1 MPIHFLHINDKGN
14 AMLSTY
20 RHLDKEFWQKLLHIG
35 LPVSLQTM
43 LFSLLGVVDIF
54 MVNQLGDAATAAVG
68 VGNRIFFFNL
78 IMVSGISG
86 AVSVL
91 ASQYFGAG
99 DFTGIRRVLAQS
111 WALSI
116 LAIIPFVLIYTLVPE
131 SVVSVVASDPDY
143 IRLATDYLWITGAS
157 LIGTAIVV
165 PLESALR
172 SVGEA
177 KLPTKISIW
186 AIIVNAILNALL
198 IFGLFGFP
206 ELGVVGAAI
215 GTTVSRC
222 FQTVALV
229 VMARKHYSHLFPT
242 IGSLRDAILPKHRKK
257 YFKIAIPMLVHDT
270 AWAGGILIYNII
282 VGQIG
287 VGELAIISLLS
298 PVESILISAFLG
310 FAVAASIILGNEIG
324 AKNYQRVE
332 NTAWGYVL
340 VSCALA
346 TLLALLCFI
355 AKPAIVQLIDL
366 THLEL
371 KDTAVNVT
379 LVMAAGMILR
389 VFNMVGIGGVLKSGG
404 DINYSI
410 FIDIFGQ
417 WAIGIPLAYFTAL
430 VLGWSLEWVLMI
442 VLLEELAKIAL
453 TSQRIHSK
461 KWINNLIEE
470 PDQLAA

>member
-1 MPIHFLHINDKGN
+1 MR
-14 AMLSTY
+14 STY
-20 RHLDKEFWQKLLHIG
+20 RHLDKEFWQKLMQIG

-43 LFSLLGVVDIF
+43 MFSLLGVIDIF

-99 DFTGIRRVLAQS
+99 DFNGIRRTLAQS

-116 LAIIPFVLIYTLVPE
+116 IAIVPFVAVYLLAPE

-143 IRLATDYLWITGAS
+143 VQQATDYLWITGAS

-177 KLPTKISIW
+177 KLPTKISIF
-186 AIIVNAILNALL
+186 AILVNAVLNALL

-206 ELGVVGAAI
+206 ELGVVGAAV
-215 GTTVSRC
+215 GTTVSR
-222 FQTVALV
+222 FVQTVALLV
-229 VMARKHYSHLFPT
+229 LAKKQYAHLFPT
-242 IGSLRDAILPKHRKK
+242 LSNWRDAIVAKHRKK
-257 YFKIAIPMLVHDT
+257 YLTIAIPMLIHDT
-270 AWAGGILIYNII
+270 AWAGGLLIYNII
-282 VGQIG
+282 VGQMG

-298 PVESILISAFLG
+298 PVESILISAFMG
-310 FAVAASIILGNEIG
+310 FAVAASIVLGNEIG
-324 AKNYQRVE
+324 AQNYQRVE

-340 VSCALA
+340 VSCGLA
-346 TLLALLCFI
+346 IVLALLCFI
-355 AKPAIVQLIDL
+355 AKPVIVYLVQL

-371 KDTAVNVT
+371 KETAVNVT
-379 LVMAAGMILR
+379 LVIALGMILR

-410 FIDIFGQ
+410 FIDLFGQ
-417 WAIGIPLAYFTAL
+417 WAIGIPLAYYTAL
-430 VLGWSLEWVLMI
+430 VLGWPLEWVMLI

-453 TSQRIHSK
+453 TSQRIQSK

-470 PDQLAA
+470 QPRTTM

>member
-1 MPIHFLHINDKGN
+1 MR
-14 AMLSTY
+14 STY
-20 RHLDKEFWQKLLHIG
+20 RHLDKEFWQKLIQIG

-43 LFSLLGVVDIF
+43 MFSLLGVIDIF

-99 DFTGIRRVLAQS
+99 DFNGIRRTLAQS

-116 LAIIPFVLIYTLVPE
+116 IAIVPFVAVYLLAPE

-143 IRLATDYLWITGAS
+143 VQQATDYLWITGAS

-177 KLPTKISIW
+177 KLPTKISIF
-186 AIIVNAILNALL
+186 AILVNAVLNALL
-198 IFGLFGFP
+198 IFGLLGLP
-206 ELGVVGAAI
+206 ELGVVGAAV
-215 GTTVSRC
+215 GTTVSR
-222 FQTVALV
+222 FVQTVALLV
-229 VMARKHYSHLFPT
+229 LAKKHYAHLFPT
-242 IGSLRDAILPKHRKK
+242 LSNWQDAIVVKHRKK
-257 YFKIAIPMLVHDT
+257 YLTIAMPMLIHDT
-270 AWAGGILIYNII
+270 AWAGGLLIYNII
-282 VGQIG
+282 VGQMG

-298 PVESILISAFLG
+298 PVESILISAFMG
-310 FAVAASIILGNEIG
+310 FAVAASIVLGNEIG
-324 AKNYQRVE
+324 AQNYQRVE

-340 VSCALA
+340 VSCGLA
-346 TLLALLCFI
+346 IVLALLCFI
-355 AKPAIVQLIDL
+355 AKPVIVYLVQL

-371 KDTAVNVT
+371 KETAVNVT
-379 LVMAAGMILR
+379 LVIALGMILR

-410 FIDIFGQ
+410 FIDLFGQ
-417 WAIGIPLAYFTAL
+417 WAIGIPLAYYTAL
-430 VLGWSLEWVLMI
+430 VLGWPLEWVMLI
-442 VLLEELAKIAL
+442 VLLEELVKIAL
-453 TSQRIHSK
+453 TSQRIQSK

-470 PDQLAA
+470 QPRTTM

>member
-1 MPIHFLHINDKGN
+1 MR
-14 AMLSTY
+14 STY
-20 RHLDKEFWQKLLHIG
+20 RHLDKEFWHKLIQIG

-99 DFTGIRRVLAQS
+99 DFNSIRRTLAQS
-111 WALSI
+111 WALSVF
-116 LAIIPFVLIYTLVPE
+116 AIIPFVLVYILAPE

-143 IRLATDYLWITGAS
+143 VQLATDYLWITGAS

-177 KLPTKISIW
+177 KLPTKISIF
-186 AIIVNAILNALL
+186 AIVINAILNALL

-215 GTTVSRC
+215 GTIVSR
-222 FQTVALV
+222 FVQTIALLLL
-229 VMARKHYSHLFPT
+229 AKTHYPQLFPT
-242 IGSLRDAILPKHRKK
+242 TDNWRDAIIAKHRKK
-257 YFKIAIPMLVHDT
+257 YLTIAMPMLIHDT
-270 AWAGGILIYNII
+270 AWAGGILIYNVI
-282 VGQIG
+282 VGQMG

-298 PVESILISAFLG
+298 PVESILISAFMG

-324 AKNYQRVE
+324 AKNYRRVE

-340 VSCALA
+340 VSCGLA
-346 TLLALLCFI
+346 ILLALLCFVS
-355 AKPAIVQLIDL
+355 KPVIVYLIDL

-371 KDTAVNVT
+371 KETAVNVT
-379 LVMAAGMILR
+379 LVIALGMILR

-410 FIDIFGQ
+410 FIDLFGQ

-430 VLGWSLEWVLMI
+430 VLGWPLEWVLLI
-442 VLLEELAKIAL
+442 VLIEELVKIGL
-453 TSQRIHSK
+453 TSQRIQSK

-470 PDQLAA
+470 PA

>member
-1 MPIHFLHINDKGN
+1 MR
-14 AMLSTY
+14 STY
-20 RHLDKEFWQKLLHIG
+20 RHLDKEFWQKLIQIG

-43 LFSLLGVVDIF
+43 MFSLLGVIDIF

-68 VGNRIFFFNL
+68 VGNRVFFFNL

-99 DFTGIRRVLAQS
+99 DFNGIRRTLAQS

-116 LAIIPFVLIYTLVPE
+116 IAIVPFVAVYLLAPE

-143 IRLATDYLWITGAS
+143 VQQATDYLWITGAS
-157 LIGTAIVV
+157 LIGTAFVI

-177 KLPTKISIW
+177 KLPTKISIFT
-186 AIIVNAILNALL
+186 ILVNAVLNALL

-206 ELGVVGAAI
+206 ELGVVGAAV
-215 GTTVSRC
+215 GTTVSR
-222 FQTVALV
+222 FVQTVALLV
-229 VMARKHYSHLFPT
+229 LAKEHYAHIFPT
-242 IGSLRDAILPKHRKK
+242 LSNWRDAIVVKHRKK
-257 YFKIAIPMLVHDT
+257 YLTIAMPMLIHDT
-270 AWAGGILIYNII
+270 AWAGGLLIYNII
-282 VGQIG
+282 VGQMG

-298 PVESILISAFLG
+298 PVESILISAFMG
-310 FAVAASIILGNEIG
+310 FAVAASIVLGNEIG
-324 AKNYQRVE
+324 AQNYQRVE

-340 VSCALA
+340 VSCGLA
-346 TLLALLCFI
+346 IVLALLCFI
-355 AKPAIVQLIDL
+355 AKPVIVYLVQL

-371 KDTAVNVT
+371 KETAVNVT
-379 LVMAAGMILR
+379 LVIALGMILR

-410 FIDIFGQ
+410 FIDLFGQ
-417 WAIGIPLAYFTAL
+417 WAIGIPLAYYTAL
-430 VLGWSLEWVLMI
+430 VLGWPLEWVMLI
-442 VLLEELAKIAL
+442 VLLEELVKIAL
-453 TSQRIHSK
+453 TSQRIQSK

-470 PDQLAA
+470 RPRTTM

>member
-1 MPIHFLHINDKGN
+1 
-14 AMLSTY
+14 MLSTY

-54 MVNQLGDAATAAVG
+54 MVNQLGDSAAVG

-99 DFTGIRRVLAQS
+99 DFNGIRRTLAQS

-116 LAIIPFVLIYTLVPE
+116 FAIIPFVFIYTLVPE

-143 IRLATDYLWITGAS
+143 VRLATDYLWITGAS
-157 LIGTAIVV
+157 LICTAVVV

-215 GTTVSRC
+215 GTTVSRF
-222 FQTVALV
+222 FQTVALLA
-229 VMARKHYSHLFPT
+229 MAKRHYGHLFPT
-242 IGSLRDAILPKHRKK
+242 LSNWRDAILPKYRKK
-257 YFKIAIPMLVHDT
+257 YFTIAIPMLVHDT
-270 AWAGGILIYNII
+270 AWAGGILIYNVI
-282 VGQIG
+282 VGQMG

-298 PVESILISAFLG
+298 PVESILISAFMG
-310 FAVAASIILGNEIG
+310 FAVAASIILGNESG

-340 VSCALA
+340 VSCGLTA
-346 TLLALLCFI
+346 LLALLCWF
-355 AKPAIVQLIDL
+355 AKPAIVYMIDL

-379 LVMAAGMILR
+379 LVMALGMILR

-410 FIDIFGQ
+410 FIDLFGQ

-430 VLGWSLEWVLMI
+430 VLGWPLEWVLMI
-442 VLLEELAKIAL
+442 VLLEELAKIIL
-453 TSQRIHSK
+453 TSQRIQSK
-461 KWINNLIEE
+461 KWINNLIDE
-470 PDQLAA
+470 PEHIPI

>member
-1 MPIHFLHINDKGN
+1 
-14 AMLSTY
+14 MLSTY

-54 MVNQLGDAATAAVG
+54 MVNQLGDSATAAVG

-78 IMVSGISG
+78 IMVSGVSG

-99 DFTGIRRVLAQS
+99 DFNGIRRTLAQS

-116 LAIIPFVLIYTLVPE
+116 FAIIPFVFIYTLAPE

-143 IRLATDYLWITGAS
+143 VRLATDYLGITGAS

-215 GTTVSRC
+215 GTTVSRS
-222 FQTVALV
+222 FQTIALL
-229 VMARKHYSHLFPT
+229 VMARKHYPHLFPT
-242 IGSLRDAILPKHRKK
+242 LSNWRDAILPKHRKK
-257 YFKIAIPMLVHDT
+257 YFTVAIPMLVHDT
-270 AWAGGILIYNII
+270 TWAGGILIYNVI
-282 VGQIG
+282 VGQMG

-346 TLLALLCFI
+346 TLVAVLCFI
-355 AKPAIVQLIDL
+355 AQPAIVQLIDL

-371 KDTAVNVT
+371 KDTAVNVA

-470 PDQLAA
+470 PDQSAA

>member
-1 MPIHFLHINDKGN
+1 MR
-14 AMLSTY
+14 STY
-20 RHLDKEFWQKLLHIG
+20 RHLDKEFWQKLIQIG

-43 LFSLLGVVDIF
+43 MFSLLGVVDIF

-99 DFTGIRRVLAQS
+99 DFNGIRRTLAQS
-111 WALSI
+111 WALSV
-116 LAIIPFVLIYTLVPE
+116 LAIIPFVGIYILAPE

-143 IRLATDYLWITGAS
+143 VQLATDYLWITGAS
-157 LIGTAIVV
+157 LIGTAVVV

-177 KLPTKISIW
+177 KLPTKISIF
-186 AIIVNAILNALL
+186 AILVNVVLNALL

-215 GTTVSRC
+215 GTTVSR
-222 FQTVALV
+222 FVQTIALLLVAK
-229 VMARKHYSHLFPT
+229 KHYANLFPT
-242 IGSLRDAILPKHRKK
+242 IDNWRDALLAKHRKK
-257 YFKIAIPMLVHDT
+257 YLTIAMPMLIHDT
-270 AWAGGILIYNII
+270 AWAGGLLIYNVI
-282 VGQIG
+282 VGQMG

-298 PVESILISAFLG
+298 PVESILISAFMG
-310 FAVAASIILGNEIG
+310 FAVAASIVLGNEIG

-340 VSCALA
+340 VSCGLA
-346 TLLALLCFI
+346 MLLALLCFI
-355 AKPAIVQLIDL
+355 AKPIIVYLVDL

-371 KDTAVNVT
+371 KETAVNVT
-379 LVMAAGMILR
+379 LVIALGMVLR

-410 FIDIFGQ
+410 FIDLFGQ
-417 WAIGIPLAYFTAL
+417 WAIGIPLAFYTAL
-430 VLGWSLEWVLMI
+430 VLGWPLEWVMLI
-442 VLLEELAKIAL
+442 VLAEELIKIAL
-453 TSQRIHSK
+453 TSQRINSK

-470 PDQLAA
+470 QPSRTT

>member
-1 MPIHFLHINDKGN
+1 MR
-14 AMLSTY
+14 STY
-20 RHLDKEFWQKLLHIG
+20 RHLDKEFWNKLIQIG

-99 DFTGIRRVLAQS
+99 DFNGIRRTLAQS
-111 WALSI
+111 WALSVF
-116 LAIIPFVLIYTLVPE
+116 AIIPFVLVYILAPE

-143 IRLATDYLWITGAS
+143 VQLATDYLWITGAS

-177 KLPTKISIW
+177 KLPTKISIF
-186 AIIVNAILNALL
+186 AIVINAILNALL

-215 GTTVSRC
+215 GTTVSR
-222 FQTVALV
+222 FVQTISLLLLAK
-229 VMARKHYSHLFPT
+229 KHYPQLFPT
-242 IGSLRDAILPKHRKK
+242 IDNWCESIIAKHRKK
-257 YFKIAIPMLVHDT
+257 YLTIAMPMLIHDT
-270 AWAGGILIYNII
+270 AWAGGILIYNVI
-282 VGQIG
+282 VGQMG

-298 PVESILISAFLG
+298 PVESILISAFMG

-340 VSCALA
+340 VSCGLA
-346 TLLALLCFI
+346 ILLALLCFVS
-355 AKPAIVQLIDL
+355 KPVIVYLIDL
-366 THLEL
+366 THLVL
-371 KDTAVNVT
+371 KETAVNVT
-379 LVMAAGMILR
+379 LVIALGMILR

-410 FIDIFGQ
+410 FIDLFGQ

-430 VLGWSLEWVLMI
+430 VLGWPLEWVLLI
-442 VLLEELAKIAL
+442 VLIEELVKIGL
-453 TSQRIHSK
+453 TSQRIQSK

-470 PDQLAA
+470 PA

>member
-1 MPIHFLHINDKGN
+1 
-14 AMLSTY
+14 MLSTY
-20 RHLDKEFWQKLLHIG
+20 RHLDKDFWQKLLHIG

-54 MVNQLGDAATAAVG
+54 MVNQLGDSATAAVG

-78 IMVSGISG
+78 IMVSGVSG

-99 DFTGIRRVLAQS
+99 DFNGIRRTLAQS

-116 LAIIPFVLIYTLVPE
+116 LAITPFVFIYTLVPE

-143 IRLATDYLWITGAS
+143 VLLATDYLWITGAS

-206 ELGVVGAAI
+206 EFGVVGAAI
-215 GTTVSRC
+215 GTTISRF
-222 FQTVALV
+222 FQTVALL
-229 VMARKHYSHLFPT
+229 VMAKRHYAHLFPT
-242 IGSLRDAILPKHRKK
+242 LSNWRDAILPKHRKK
-257 YFKIAIPMLVHDT
+257 YFKVAIPMLVHDT
-270 AWAGGILIYNII
+270 AWAGGILIYNVI
-282 VGQIG
+282 VGQMG

-298 PVESILISAFLG
+298 PVESILISAFMG

-340 VSCALA
+340 VSCGLA
-346 TLLALLCFI
+346 ALLALMCWF
-355 AKPAIVQLIDL
+355 AKPAIVYMIGL

-371 KDTAVNVT
+371 KEKAVNVT
-379 LVMAAGMILR
+379 LVMALGMILR

-410 FIDIFGQ
+410 FIDLFGQ

-430 VLGWSLEWVLMI
+430 VLGWPLEWVLMI
-442 VLLEELAKIAL
+442 VLLEELAKIVL
-453 TSQRIHSK
+453 TSQRIQSK
-461 KWINNLIEE
+461 KWINNLIDE
-470 PDQLAA
+470 PQGIPI

>member
-1 MPIHFLHINDKGN
+1 MR
-14 AMLSTY
+14 STY
-20 RHLDKEFWQKLLHIG
+20 RHLDKEFWQKLIQIG

-43 LFSLLGVVDIF
+43 MFSLLGVIDIF

-99 DFTGIRRVLAQS
+99 DFNGIRRTLAQS

-116 LAIIPFVLIYTLVPE
+116 IAIVPFVAVYLLAPE

-143 IRLATDYLWITGAS
+143 VQQATDYLWITGAS

-177 KLPTKISIW
+177 KLPTKISIF
-186 AIIVNAILNALL
+186 AILVNAVLNALL

-206 ELGVVGAAI
+206 ELGVVGAAV
-215 GTTVSRC
+215 GTTVSR
-222 FQTVALV
+222 FVQTVALLV
-229 VMARKHYSHLFPT
+229 LAKEHYAHLFPT
-242 IGSLRDAILPKHRKK
+242 LSNWRDAIVVKHRKK
-257 YFKIAIPMLVHDT
+257 YLTIAMPMLIHDT
-270 AWAGGILIYNII
+270 AWAGGLLIYNII
-282 VGQIG
+282 VGQMG

-298 PVESILISAFLG
+298 PVESILISAFMG
-310 FAVAASIILGNEIG
+310 FAVAASIVLGNEIG
-324 AKNYQRVE
+324 AQNYQRVE

-340 VSCALA
+340 VSCGLA
-346 TLLALLCFI
+346 IVLALLCFI
-355 AKPAIVQLIDL
+355 AKPVIVYLVQL

-371 KDTAVNVT
+371 KETAVNVT
-379 LVMAAGMILR
+379 LVIALGMILR

-410 FIDIFGQ
+410 FIDLFGQ
-417 WAIGIPLAYFTAL
+417 WAIGIPLAYYTAL
-430 VLGWSLEWVLMI
+430 VLDWPLEWVMLI
-442 VLLEELAKIAL
+442 VLLEELVKIAL
-453 TSQRIHSK
+453 TSQRIQSK

-470 PDQLAA
+470 QPRTTM

>member
-1 MPIHFLHINDKGN
+1 MSINFSHINHRGN
-14 AMLSTY
+14 AMRSTY
-20 RHLDKEFWQKLLHIG
+20 RHLDKDFWQKLLHIG

-54 MVNQLGDAATAAVG
+54 MVNQLGDSATAAVG

-99 DFTGIRRVLAQS
+99 DFNGIRRTLAQS
-111 WALSI
+111 WTLSVF
-116 LAIIPFVLIYTLVPE
+116 AIIPFVFIYTLAPE

-143 IRLATDYLWITGAS
+143 VRLATDYLWITGAS

-165 PLESALR
+165 PLETALR

-198 IFGLFGFP
+198 IFGLFGIP

-215 GTTVSRC
+215 GTTISRF
-222 FQTVALV
+222 FQTIALLG
-229 VMARKHYSHLFPT
+229 MAKRHYAHLFPT
-242 IGSLRDAILPKHRKK
+242 LTNWRDAILPKHRKK
-257 YFKIAIPMLVHDT
+257 YLKIAIPMLVHDT
-270 AWAGGILIYNII
+270 AWAGGILIYNVI
-282 VGQIG
+282 VGQMG
-287 VGELAIISLLS
+287 VGELAIVSLLS
-298 PVESILISAFLG
+298 PVESILISAFMG

-340 VSCALA
+340 VSCGLA
-346 TLLALLCFI
+346 ALLALMCWF
-355 AKPAIVQLIDL
+355 AKPAIVYMIGL

-371 KDTAVNVT
+371 KETAVNVT
-379 LVMAAGMILR
+379 LVMALGMILR

-410 FIDIFGQ
+410 FIDLFGQ

-430 VLGWSLEWVLMI
+430 VLGWPLEWVLMI

-453 TSQRIHSK
+453 TSQRIQSK
-461 KWINNLIEE
+461 KWINNLIDE
-470 PDQLAA
+470 PEHIPI

>member
-1 MPIHFLHINDKGN
+1 MR
-14 AMLSTY
+14 STY
-20 RHLDKEFWQKLLHIG
+20 RHLDKEFWQKLIQIG

-43 LFSLLGVVDIF
+43 MFSLLGVIDIF

-99 DFTGIRRVLAQS
+99 DFNGIRRTLAQS

-116 LAIIPFVLIYTLVPE
+116 IAIVPFVAVYLLAPE

-143 IRLATDYLWITGAS
+143 VQQATDYLWITGAS

-177 KLPTKISIW
+177 KLPTKISIF
-186 AIIVNAILNALL
+186 AILVNAVLNALL

-206 ELGVVGAAI
+206 ELGVVGAAV
-215 GTTVSRC
+215 GTTVSR
-222 FQTVALV
+222 FVQTVALLV
-229 VMARKHYSHLFPT
+229 LAKKHYAHLFPT
-242 IGSLRDAILPKHRKK
+242 LRNWQDAIVIKHRKK
-257 YFKIAIPMLVHDT
+257 YLTIAMPMLIHDT
-270 AWAGGILIYNII
+270 AWAGGLLIYNII
-282 VGQIG
+282 VGQMG

-298 PVESILISAFLG
+298 PVESILISAFMG
-310 FAVAASIILGNEIG
+310 FAVAASIVLGNEIG
-324 AKNYQRVE
+324 AQNYQRVE

-340 VSCALA
+340 VSCGLA
-346 TLLALLCFI
+346 IVLALLCFI
-355 AKPAIVQLIDL
+355 AKPVIVYLVQL

-371 KDTAVNVT
+371 KETAVNVT
-379 LVMAAGMILR
+379 LVIALGMILR

-410 FIDIFGQ
+410 FIDLFGQ
-417 WAIGIPLAYFTAL
+417 WAIGIPLAYYTAL
-430 VLGWSLEWVLMI
+430 VLGWPLEWVMLI
-442 VLLEELAKIAL
+442 VLLEELVKIAL
-453 TSQRIHSK
+453 TSQRIQSK

-470 PDQLAA
+470 QPRTTM